1 MRNFRSFSRS
11 NSIGR
16 SVISGKKSLSKGLNR
31 SNRRLAI
38 ALILGNEAKG
48 MSVALKELCDQLV
61 RIPIT
66 GAVNSLNVACA
77 GSILLW
83 DIYRN
88 DRRRS

>member
-1 MRNFRSFSRS
+1 
-11 NSIGR
+11 
-16 SVISGKKSLSKGLNR
+16 LSKGLNR